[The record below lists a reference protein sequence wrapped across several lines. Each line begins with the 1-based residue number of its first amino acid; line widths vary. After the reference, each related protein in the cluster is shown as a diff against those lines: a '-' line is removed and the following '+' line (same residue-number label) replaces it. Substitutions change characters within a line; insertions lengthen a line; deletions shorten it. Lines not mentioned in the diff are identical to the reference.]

1 MVNNKFKFLI
11 TKNKRKKENLK
22 SQSKRESI
30 VRGY

>member
-1 MVNNKFKFLI
+1 MGNNKFKFLI

-22 SQSKRESI
+22 CQSKRESI